1 MFSIR
6 SFMARIAAPGML
18 GLSLTFSTVVTAQ
31 EPTPVPPAPVSETE
45 TGPTLDVLTSIA
57 ESTSPTLT
65 QAAAEVQAAR
75 GRAHQAGL
83 YPNPVASG
91 GAMQLGGRDSQYFG
105 QLSQEIVTKHKLQL
119 AEAAACREVFQA
131 EYRFVR
137 TRFELLTNTRQGYYA
152 VLAGQ
157 KRVDVLRQLVGIAN
171 KSQVA
176 ATRLQDAGEGTR
188 GDLLL
193 FQIELEKA
201 EVALQNADAT
211 LAAALQQLTA
221 SLGAPEMELQ
231 RVEGDLRISLA
242 PFAEQVVIDSYIPYN
257 ADISM
262 AEQEV
267 DRNRLLLKRAQVEPF
282 PNITV
287 HAGYLR
293 QYVGN
298 DNIAILNL
306 SAPLP
311 LWNKNQGNINA
322 SAANVTKASANV
334 ATVRNGIAK
343 QMAAARGRYR
353 AADQLVV
360 RYEEKI
366 IPLAQE
372 SVKLIQTAFA
382 QGQFDFLRLLQ
393 AQRALVESQLGY
405 IGALETRWTAAAELA
420 GLAQVEAFP

>member
-1 MFSIR
+1 MFAIR
-6 SFMARIAAPGML
+6 SFMARIAASGML
-18 GLSLTFSTVVTAQ
+18 GLSFTLSAIVTAE
-31 EPTPVPPAPVSETE
+31 EPSAVPPAPVADTE
-45 TGPTLDVLTSIA
+45 TGLTLEILTSIA

-75 GRAHQAGL
+75 GRAYQAGL

-91 GAMQLGGRDSQYFG
+91 GAQQLGGRDSQYFG

-137 TRFELLTNTRQGYYA
+137 TRFDLLTSTRQGYYA

-157 KRVDVLRQLVGIAN
+157 KRVHVLRQLVGIAN
-171 KSQVA
+171 KSRVA
-176 ATRLQDAGEGTR
+176 ATQLQDAGEGTR

-211 LAAALQQLTA
+211 LAAALQQLAA

-231 RVEGDLRISLA
+231 RVEGDLRVSLA

-267 DRNRLLLKRAQVEPF
+267 DRNRLILKRAQVEPF

-287 HAGYLR
+287 NAGYMR

-372 SVKLIQTAFA
+372 SVKLIQKAFD

-405 IGALETRWTAAAELA
+405 IDALETRWTTAAELA

>member
-6 SFMARIAAPGML
+6 SCIALSGVL
-18 GLSLTFSTVVTAQ
+18 GLSLAVTTILSAE
-31 EPTPVPPAPVSETE
+31 EPAVVPPSPEAES
-45 TGPTLDVLTSIA
+45 GLTLDVLTSIA
-57 ESTSPTLT
+57 ESTSPNLT
-65 QAAAEVQAAR
+65 QSAAEVQAAR

-83 YPNPVASG
+83 YPNPVGSG
-91 GAMQLGGRDSQYFG
+91 GAMQLGGRDSQYFV

-119 AEAAACREVFQA
+119 SEAAACREVFQA

-137 TRFELLTNTRQGYYA
+137 TRFDLLTAVRQGYYA

-157 KRVDVLRQLVGIAN
+157 KRVDILRQLVGIAA
-171 KSQVA
+171 KSQTA
-176 ATRLQDAGEGTR
+176 ATRLKEAGEGTR
-188 GDLLL
+188 SDALL
-193 FQIELEKA
+193 FQIEVEKA
-201 EVALQNADAT
+201 EVALQNAEAV
-211 LAAALQQLTA
+211 LAAALRQLTA
-221 SLGAPEMELQ
+221 SLGAPEMELD
-231 RVEGDLRISLA
+231 RVEGDLRISLV
-242 PFAEQVVIDSYIPYN
+242 PFAEQVVVDGYIPYN
-257 ADISM
+257 AEISV

-287 HAGYLR
+287 NAGYMR
-293 QYVGN
+293 QYTAIE
-298 DNIAILNL
+298 NIGIINL

-311 LWNKNQGNINA
+311 LWNKNQGNI
-322 SAANVTKASANV
+322 SAAVANVTKASANV
-334 ATVRNGIAK
+334 ATIRNTIAK
-343 QMAAARGRYR
+343 QMADARGRYR

-366 IPLAQE
+366 IPLARE
-372 SVKLIQTAFA
+372 SVKVIQEAFD

-405 IGALETRWTAAAELA
+405 ISALETRWMTAAELS

>member
-1 MFSIR
+1 MFAIR
-6 SFMARIAAPGML
+6 LFMARIAASGML
-18 GLSLTFSTVVTAQ
+18 GLSFTLSAIVTAD
-31 EPTPVPPAPVSETE
+31 EPAAVPPAPVANTE
-45 TGPTLDVLTSIA
+45 TGLTLEILTSIA

-91 GAMQLGGRDSQYFG
+91 GAQQLGGRDSQYFG

-137 TRFELLTNTRQGYYA
+137 TRFDLLTNTRQGYYA

-171 KSQVA
+171 KSQAA

-231 RVEGDLRISLA
+231 RVEGDLRVSLA

-267 DRNRLLLKRAQVEPF
+267 DRNRLILKRAQVEPF

-287 HAGYLR
+287 NAGYMR

-343 QMAAARGRYR
+343 QMAGARGRYR

-372 SVKLIQTAFA
+372 SVKLIQKAFD

-405 IGALETRWTAAAELA
+405 VGALETRWMTATELA

>member
-1 MFSIR
+1 MFSIHKHIVF
-6 SFMARIAAPGML
+6 SGVF
-18 GLSLTFSTVVTAQ
+18 SLLLILFTDLRAD
-31 EPTPVPPAPVSETE
+31 EPEEVPPSPEIEVQSSF
-45 TGPTLDVLTSIA
+45 TLEALTSIA
-57 ESTSPTLT
+57 ESTSPNLT
-65 QAAAEVQAAR
+65 QAAAEVQASR

-83 YPNPVASG
+83 YPNPVANG
-91 GAMQLGGRDSQYFG
+91 GALQLGGRDSQYFG

-119 AEAAACREVFQA
+119 SEAAASREVFQA

-137 TRFELLTNTRQGYYA
+137 TRFDLLTSVRQGYYS

-157 KRVDVLRQLVGIAN
+157 KRVAVLRQLVGIAN

-176 ATRLQDAGEGTR
+176 TARLQDAGEGTR

-201 EVALQNADAT
+201 EVALENADAT

-221 SLGAPEMELQ
+221 SLGTPEMALRQ
-231 RVEGDLRISLA
+231 VVGDLRVSLA

-282 PNITV
+282 PNVTV
-287 HAGYLR
+287 NAGYMR
-293 QYVGN
+293 QYIGN

-311 LWNKNQGNINA
+311 LWNRNQGNINA

-334 ATVRNGIAK
+334 STVRNNIAK
-343 QMAAARGRYR
+343 QMASARGRYR

-372 SVKLIQTAFA
+372 SVKLIQKAFD

-405 IGALETRWTAAAELA
+405 IGALETRWMTAAELA

>member
-1 MFSIR
+1 MFTIR
-6 SFMARIAAPGML
+6 TG
-18 GLSLTFSTVVTAQ
+18 TVVVGVFSLLLMHSAGVRAD
-31 EPTPVPPAPVSETE
+31 EPAEVPPAPDKVDVQGLS
-45 TGPTLDVLTSIA
+45 LDVLIAIA
-57 ESTSPTLT
+57 ESTSPNLT
-65 QAAAEVQAAR
+65 QSAAEVQAAR
-75 GRAHQAGL
+75 GRAYQAGL

-91 GAMQLGGRDSQYFG
+91 GAQQLGGRDSQYFG

-137 TRFELLTNTRQGYYA
+137 TRFELLTMVRQGYYTA
-152 VLAGQ
+152 LAGQ
-157 KRVDVLRQLVGIAN
+157 KRVDILRQLVGVAN

-176 ATRLQDAGEGTR
+176 AARLKEAGEGTR
-188 GDLLL
+188 SDSLL

-201 EVALQNADAT
+201 EVALQNAEAT
-211 LAAALQQLTA
+211 LAAALRQLTA
-221 SLGAPEMELQ
+221 SLGAPEMELS
-231 RVEGDLRISLA
+231 RVQGDLRVSLI
-242 PFAEQVVIDSYIPYN
+242 PFAEQVVIDSYIPHN
-257 ADISM
+257 ADIAF

-267 DRNRLLLKRAQVEPF
+267 DRNRFLLKRAQVEPF
-282 PNITV
+282 PNITLN
-287 HAGYLR
+287 AGYMR

-298 DNIAILNL
+298 DNLAILNV

-322 SAANVTKASANV
+322 ASANVTKAAANV
-334 ATVRNGIAK
+334 ATTRNTIAK
-343 QMAAARGRYR
+343 QMADGRGRYR

-372 SVKLIQTAFA
+372 SVKLIQEAFT

-393 AQRALVESQLGY
+393 AQRALIESQLGY
-405 IGALETRWTAAAELA
+405 IAALETRWMAAAELA
-420 GLAQVEAFP
+420 GLAQVDAFP

>member
-1 MFSIR
+1 MLTIR
-6 SFMARIAAPGML
+6 M
-18 GLSLTFSTVVTAQ
+18 STVVSGVFSLLLMLSSGLRAD
-31 EPTPVPPAPVSETE
+31 ESAEVPPAPDKVDVQGFSLE
-45 TGPTLDVLTSIA
+45 VLTSIA
-57 ESTSPTLT
+57 ESTSPNLT
-65 QAAAEVQAAR
+65 QAAAEVQVAR
-75 GRAHQAGL
+75 GRAYQAGL
-83 YPNPVASG
+83 YPNPVAHG
-91 GAMQLGGRDSQYFG
+91 GAGQLGGRDSQYFG

-137 TRFELLTNTRQGYYA
+137 TRFDLLTTVRQGYYTA
-152 VLAGQ
+152 LAGQ
-157 KRVDVLRQLVGIAN
+157 KRVDILRQLVGIAS
-171 KSQVA
+171 KSQAA
-176 ATRLQDAGEGTR
+176 ATRLKDAGEGTR
-188 GDLLL
+188 GDALL

-201 EVALQNADAT
+201 EVALQNADAV
-211 LAAALQQLTA
+211 LVASLQQLA
-221 SLGAPEMELQ
+221 ARLGAPEMELP
-231 RVEGDLRISLA
+231 RVQGDLRVSLV

-257 ADISM
+257 ADISV

-267 DRNRLLLKRAQVEPF
+267 DRNRFLLKRAQVEPF

-287 HAGYLR
+287 NAGYMR
-293 QYVGN
+293 EYVGN
-298 DNIAILNL
+298 DHIAILNF

-311 LWNKNQGNINA
+311 VWNKNQGNINA
-322 SAANVTKASANV
+322 AAANVTKASANV
-334 ATVRNGIAK
+334 ATVRNGIAR
-343 QMAAARGRYR
+343 QMADGRGRYR

-405 IGALETRWTAAAELA
+405 IGALETRWATAAELA